1 MQAPSVTI
9 KEVDPQGIDA
19 LALLRLAAIE
29 ARTLYPGLHAPDD
42 PWPVNEPTPPRGVY
56 LVAFINGKPIGMGAH
71 RPLDAATSEV
81 RRLYVC
87 PEVRGK
93 GVAERLLGHLE
104 AHAKCQGF
112 THFRLE
118 TGPRQLAAM
127 RLYEKCGFVRI
138 PAFGPYLNDPVSI
151 CFEKDLGTA

>member
-1 MQAPSVTI
+1 
-9 KEVDPQGIDA
+9 
-19 LALLRLAAIE
+19 
-29 ARTLYPGLHAPDD
+29 
-42 PWPVNEPTPPRGVY
+42 
-56 LVAFINGKPIGMGAH
+56 MGAH
-71 RPLDAATSEV
+71 RPLDASTSEV

-87 PEVRGK
+87 PEARGM

-104 AHAKCQGF
+104 AHAKCQDF

-127 RLYEKCGFVRI
+127 RLYEKCGFARI

-151 CFEKDLGTA
+151 CYEKVLGSA